1 MIFYEWYSS
10 SCRWNDL
17 HMFVL
22 DILYKVTK
30 NSWRS
35 WFIYVWITYRPYN
48 LLNSNYLSFQKIR
61 IRKYNGN
68 KGVKFVLIRNEH
80 SSSLNSFFLAN
91 QGERMNEICK
101 FDPPS
106 DGKNGRA
113 AIFFWRENS
122 TTAVSEC
129 RFWVLPP
136 LVWKWYFTRIFLW
149 DNSNND
155 FLKILSKIKI

>member
-10 SCRWNDL
+10 ICCRWNDL

-22 DILYKVTK
+22 EIFYKVTK

-101 FDPPS
+101 FDPLLS
-106 DGKNGRA
+106 DGSGN
-113 AIFFWRENS
+113 FFGEKIQLQS
-122 TTAVSEC
+122 TNVDFEFCHHPWYESDISPESFC
-129 RFWVLPP
+129 R
-136 LVWKWYFTRIFLW
+136 
-149 DNSNND
+149 
-155 FLKILSKIKI
+155 

>member
-10 SCRWNDL
+10 ISCRWNDL

-22 DILYKVTK
+22 DIFYKVTK

-101 FDPPS
+101 FDPLLLS
-106 DGKNGRA
+106 DGSGD
-113 AIFFWRENS
+113 FFWRENS
-122 TTAVSEC
+122 TAVDEC

-136 LVWKWYFTRIFLW
+136 PLVWKSYFTRIFL
-149 DNSNND
+149 
-155 FLKILSKIKI
+155 

>member
-1 MIFYEWYSS
+1 MIFYEWYSSS

-22 DILYKVTK
+22 DIFYKVTK

-48 LLNSNYLSFQKIR
+48 LLSSNYLSFQKIR

-101 FDPPS
+101 FDPLLS
-106 DGKNGRA
+106 DGSGD
-113 AIFFWRENS
+113 FFGEKIQLQS
-122 TTAVSEC
+122 TNVDFEFCHHPWYESHISPESFC
-129 RFWVLPP
+129 R
-136 LVWKWYFTRIFLW
+136 
-149 DNSNND
+149 
-155 FLKILSKIKI
+155 